1 MPRIRD
7 PRRAARPSE
16 MQRSRIPLSSPM
28 SVCICG
34 MRTNGARSM
43 CTSMSMESMEWGR
56 ELEGGAV
63 GVVVDVGVGDLTEVV
78 PVTRAG
84 LLAPAAQA

>member
-1 MPRIRD
+1 M
-7 PRRAARPSE
+7 
-16 MQRSRIPLSSPM
+16 
-28 SVCICG
+28 
-34 MRTNGARSM
+34 
-43 CTSMSMESMEWGR
+43 SMSMESMEWGR

-84 LLAPAAQA
+84 LLAPAATARLRELAVNLELSTNICWGHNVDCVNRLIASSCPIRQ